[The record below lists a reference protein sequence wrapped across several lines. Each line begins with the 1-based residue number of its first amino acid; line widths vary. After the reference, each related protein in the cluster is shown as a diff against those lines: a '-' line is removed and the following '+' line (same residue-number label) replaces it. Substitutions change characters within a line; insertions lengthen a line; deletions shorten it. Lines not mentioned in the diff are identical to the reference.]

1 MKFGDDLVNDSTFKI
16 NCIDNYTFFK
26 SYFHGGRTCMYV
38 PYVCRIGWRGGMSEI
53 FTPTSIILVKASC
66 YLTTHSFELVVMITL
81 IKCFKL

>member
-1 MKFGDDLVNDSTFKI
+1 
-16 NCIDNYTFFK
+16 
-26 SYFHGGRTCMYV
+26 MYV